1 MALVVIKTSTG
12 NGYCECICGCYE
24 LSSQRD
30 EESGKGYCP
39 RCAKEHLELNRGLGL
54 PRIPPQK
61 LASSPAGTA
70 DPAGTLPAAADPP
83 GRLR

>member
-1 MALVVIKTSTG
+1 MALVVIKTSTA

-30 EESGKGYCP
+30 EDSGKGYCP
-39 RCAKEHLELNRGLGL
+39 RCAKEHLEMNRGVGL
-54 PRIPPQK
+54 PRIPPAK
-61 LASSPAGTA
+61 LPTSSAAAPAGTV
-70 DPAGTLPAAADPP
+70 PFPADPP